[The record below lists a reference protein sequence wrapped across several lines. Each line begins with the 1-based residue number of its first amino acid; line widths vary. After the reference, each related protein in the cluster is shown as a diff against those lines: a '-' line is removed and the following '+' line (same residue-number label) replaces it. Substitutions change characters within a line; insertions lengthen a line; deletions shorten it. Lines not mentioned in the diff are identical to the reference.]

1 MDRDHGGVPL
11 GANPSSAH
19 DASDMPP
26 ARAQRSPLCPR
37 IEPLLPEFHDKT
49 LAGEQTRLV
58 ADHVASCAWC
68 QSRLTAYTRMD
79 AALRSLPQ
87 PTPDAALRE
96 GLFARIAGARARPQS
111 RILSP
116 LQRQTRR
123 GAASAAAAAAHEVSR
138 RGPRWLSALVPGMAA
153 LTIAALLALAFMT
166 QPRSRSVYSGVG
178 SAGSTT
184 QQVVTVNSL
193 RELPKFSDR
202 RAAYLARDGRL
213 HITAADGGTVVGP
226 ALPTASGLVDSDST
240 LPYYDAAASPD
251 GHYLAYTEYAG
262 GAMNVGVPV
271 ALINLLDGTTRDVRV
286 HVQDLF
292 WSPDSS
298 RIAANVDAASSPQ
311 VTLIAARDGTVSSL
325 NASEHDTPVGIAR
338 IIGWINAT
346 HLGVL
351 FDGPIVRTP
360 GSSGSPLSARTL
372 SGGTAMLLFGSLD
385 VATGDVRRITAV
397 PQPADIVLTPD
408 GQEALILSSFWNS
421 TAEVVSLGDATLRE
435 APLITNAFAPLLQHV
450 DNVSFAQGGNWS
462 IHLTWQPGVH
472 VLAISLSAS
481 DGRPDESGFL
491 AHQQTGVWLVD
502 LDHDRATALIPS
514 AYPLAWLPDG
524 ATLLICDPPS
534 TKSFP
539 LAGAGVGTMLYAL
552 TPVGPGGT
560 RKTLA
565 TDLAVFLGLVRT
577 K

>member
-1 MDRDHGGVPL
+1 
-11 GANPSSAH
+11 
-19 DASDMPP
+19 
-26 ARAQRSPLCPR
+26 
-37 IEPLLPEFHDKT
+37 
-49 LAGEQTRLV
+49 
-58 ADHVASCAWC
+58 
-68 QSRLTAYTRMD
+68 
-79 AALRSLPQ
+79 
-87 PTPDAALRE
+87 
-96 GLFARIAGARARPQS
+96 
-111 RILSP
+111 
-116 LQRQTRR
+116 
-123 GAASAAAAAAHEVSR
+123 
-138 RGPRWLSALVPGMAA
+138 
-153 LTIAALLALAFMT
+153 
-166 QPRSRSVYSGVG
+166 
-178 SAGSTT
+178 
-184 QQVVTVNSL
+184 
-193 RELPKFSDR
+193 
-202 RAAYLARDGRL
+202 
-213 HITAADGGTVVGP
+213 
-226 ALPTASGLVDSDST
+226 
-240 LPYYDAAASPD
+240 
-251 GHYLAYTEYAG
+251 
-262 GAMNVGVPV
+262 
-271 ALINLLDGTTRDVRV
+271 
-286 HVQDLF
+286 
-292 WSPDSS
+292 
-298 RIAANVDAASSPQ
+298 VDAASSPQ
-311 VTLIAARDGTVSSL
+311 VTLIAARDGAVSSL
-325 NASEHDTPVGIAR
+325 DASEHGTPVGIAR

-351 FDGPIVRTP
+351 FDGPIVRAP
-360 GSSGSPLSARTL
+360 GSSSSPLSTRTL

-385 VATGDVRRITAV
+385 LATGAVRRITAV

-421 TAEVVSLGDATLRE
+421 TAEVVSLGDETLRE

-539 LAGAGVGTMLYAL
+539 LAGAGVGMMLYAL

-560 RKTLA
+560 RKTIA

>member
-11 GANPSSAH
+11 GTSLSSAR
-19 DASDMPP
+19 DASEAAP
-26 ARAQRSPLCPR
+26 ARAWRSPLCPR
-37 IEPLLPEFHDKT
+37 IEPLLPAFHDKM
-49 LAGEQTRLV
+49 LAGEQARLV

-68 QSRLTAYTRMD
+68 QSRLTAYAHMD
-79 AALRSLPQ
+79 GALRSLP
-87 PTPDAALRE
+87 PPVPDAALRE
-96 GLFARIAGARARPQS
+96 GLFTRIAGARAHPRS

-123 GAASAAAAAAHEVSR
+123 GATPAAAAAAREVSQ
-138 RGPRWLSALVPGMAA
+138 RGPRWPSALVPGM
-153 LTIAALLALAFMT
+153 AALLALAFMT
-166 QPRSRSVYSGVG
+166 QPRSRPPYSGVG
-178 SAGSTT
+178 SAGSST
-184 QQVVTVNSL
+184 QQVVAVNSL
-193 RELPKFSDR
+193 RELPKFADR

-213 HITAADGGTVVGP
+213 HISAADGGTIVGP
-226 ALPTASGLVDSDST
+226 VLPMASELVESDST
-240 LPYYDAAASPD
+240 RPYYDAAASPD

-271 ALINLLDGTTRDVRV
+271 ALINLFDGTTRDVRV

-311 VTLIAARDGTVSSL
+311 VTLIAARDGAVSSL
-325 NASEHDTPVGIAR
+325 NASEHGTPVGIAR

-351 FDGPIVRTP
+351 FDGPIVRAP
-360 GSSGSPLSARTL
+360 GSSSNPLNASTL
-372 SGGTAMLLFGSLD
+372 SGGTTMLLFGSLD
-385 VATGDVRRITAV
+385 LATGDVRRITAV

-421 TAEVVSLGDATLRE
+421 TAEVVSLADATLRE
-435 APLITNAFAPLLQHV
+435 VPLITSAFAPLLQHV

-462 IHLTWQPGVH
+462 IHLTWQPGAH

-502 LDHDRATALIPS
+502 LDHDRASALIPS